1 MKVQTPLPDAL
12 TAMTDALIN
21 GNGEADLRRAA
32 HNAPAEAMT
41 YAPMI
46 RSMAHAYTPVDP
58 SADFMR
64 DLKTELLT
72 GKKRPVRRGKPKAA
86 LVLPRIHPTGWAF
99 AGGFATLG
107 VVLLVLRGLGAL
119 VAARNPQSPL
129 SRPSSAP

>member
-21 GNGEADLRRAA
+21 GQGEADLRRAA

-41 YAPMI
+41 YAPML
-46 RSMAHAYTPVDP
+46 RGMARAYTPVEP

-72 GKKRPVRRGKPKAA
+72 GKKRPVRAKPKAA
-86 LVLPRIHPTGWAF
+86 IVLPKIHPTGWAF

-107 VVLLVLRGLGAL
+107 VVLLVLRGIGTLF
-119 VAARNPQSPL
+119 AARNNHRPL
-129 SRPSSAP
+129 PRPSSAP

>member
-1 MKVQTPLPDAL
+1 MRVQTPLPDAL

-21 GNGEADLRRAA
+21 GQGEADLRRAA

-41 YAPMI
+41 YAPML
-46 RSMAHAYTPVDP
+46 RGMARAYTPVEP

-72 GKKRPVRRGKPKAA
+72 GKKRPVRRVKAA
-86 LVLPRIHPTGWAF
+86 IVLPRIHPTGWAF

-107 VVLLVLRGLGAL
+107 VVLLVLRGIGA
-119 VAARNPQSPL
+119 VFAARNNQQPVP
-129 SRPSSAP
+129 RSSLPR